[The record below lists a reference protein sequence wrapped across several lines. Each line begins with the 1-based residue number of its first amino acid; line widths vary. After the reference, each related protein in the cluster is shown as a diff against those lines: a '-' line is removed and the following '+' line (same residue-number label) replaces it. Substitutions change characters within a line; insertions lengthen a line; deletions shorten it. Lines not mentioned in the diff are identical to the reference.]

1 MHTSLMVFSTALSPV
16 LLGGLL
22 DAGAGM
28 PFLAL
33 VMGVLLVVN
42 PFVELPGFL
51 RSMFPTYLHVFT
63 VGWITQLIFG
73 VSIWMF
79 PSPER
84 GGRYG
89 NETVVWSIFWTL
101 NVGLALRIIGEPG
114 KIALASST
122 IMNLTLLLS
131 ALLQWTSGLLYTYHI
146 WGRIQGK

>member
-1 MHTSLMVFSTALSPV
+1 
-16 LLGGLL
+16 
-22 DAGAGM
+22 M
-28 PFLAL
+28 PKFVRWFIKTGVGYFILAL
-33 VMGVLLVVN
+33 IMGILLVIN